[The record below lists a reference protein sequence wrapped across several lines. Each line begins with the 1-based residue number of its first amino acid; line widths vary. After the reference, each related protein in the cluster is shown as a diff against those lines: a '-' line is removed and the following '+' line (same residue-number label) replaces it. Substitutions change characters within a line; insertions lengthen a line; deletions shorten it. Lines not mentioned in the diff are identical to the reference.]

1 MKAKSFNL
9 RVIDAVIN
17 NDGVRCNQ
25 GRVLRAVKR
34 LQALESV
41 LYCDSDLRGLSK
53 PEKDFIKGNE
63 YRCFYDCCG
72 KRYYIFIARNLT
84 TGKKQLYAYEKKQ
97 YLHLNQQDGAGVFNY
112 EKWLLVNTRWEK
124 ISNFNYVRRFCCN
137 HLAPIWIYE

>member
-63 YRCFYDCCG
+63 YLCFYDYCG
-72 KRYYIFIARNLT
+72 KRYYIFIARDLG
-84 TGKKQLYAYEKKQ
+84 TGKKHLYSYEKKQ
-97 YLHLNQQDGAGVFNY
+97 Y
-112 EKWLLVNTRWEK
+112 
-124 ISNFNYVRRFCCN
+124 
-137 HLAPIWIYE
+137 